1 MLFRYEQKLTQE
13 REVGLRLKGEN
24 GILKKKALAF
34 QKDLEDQK
42 EEIRELFEKKKDL
55 YQTIASLEKDIGS
68 LKKEIKERDETIG
81 DKEKRIYDLKK
92 KNQVRS
98 HKRGMTRITWLLW
111 SFNRGVRN
119 AC

>member
-1 MLFRYEQKLTQE
+1 MAQE

-24 GILKKKALAF
+24 GILKKKATAF

-42 EEIRELFEKKKDL
+42 EEIKELFEKKKDL
-55 YQTIASLEKDIGS
+55 YQTIASLEKDIAS

-92 KNQVRS
+92 KNQV
-98 HKRGMTRITWLLW
+98 GLLW
-111 SFNRGVRN
+111 KVKFGCHWAVDCQNRRGSFEWGSEMV
-119 AC
+119 